1 MELTTLCENKVSS
14 LYPSIII
21 ANNIGQNPLIGK
33 VVLKDKWLHINQDPT
48 NTRFDPAKDL
58 FDDLSTLNFS
68 VIGNKWF
75 NLPTTED
82 LIKEMEG
89 ILK

>member
-1 MELTTLCENKVSS
+1 MGRLSEFVKFESGSPQFRIKQSTDTKAPVYTYYS
-14 LYPSIII
+14 
-21 ANNIGQNPLIGK
+21 Q
-33 VVLKDKWLHINQDPT
+33 T
-48 NTRFDPAKDL
+48 DL